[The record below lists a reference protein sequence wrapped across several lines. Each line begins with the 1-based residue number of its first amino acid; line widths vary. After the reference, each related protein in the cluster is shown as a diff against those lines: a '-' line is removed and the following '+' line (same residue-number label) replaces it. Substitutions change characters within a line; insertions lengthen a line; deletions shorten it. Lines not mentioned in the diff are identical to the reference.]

1 MGCQIEFIMNKN
13 TELEQTILRITVLC
27 LILLYFLSLAYYEVL
42 PDGIIDL
49 IILGTF
55 VYLFISFFM
64 FFIVILDFGYVPIR
78 RITCIVLDI
87 TMTTIDMCYLSK
99 YGAPMFVAYLW
110 VTVGNGF
117 RFGVIYLAICTFLS
131 ITGFSLVSKFN
142 PYWAGLPA
150 MKWMGLLLLA
160 LVPTYF
166 AILLR
171 RLQIEKTKA
180 ESASNE
186 KSRFLAN
193 ISHEMRTPLNAI
205 VGFGG
210 LVDNVDDESEKNR
223 IIKRIQDASASLLS
237 LVEDVLDFSRIE
249 SGHVELID
257 EDVNLYSLVVA
268 IQEMFESLVQQKHIR
283 FISDVS
289 LNVPP
294 LIRGDTQRL
303 RQIFVNLVGNAV
315 KFTQAGDVILRLTNI
330 DMNSHATLQVEVIDT
345 GEGIP
350 ADVQPYIFE
359 RFRQA
364 DNSVR
369 RRHGGAGLGTSIA
382 KHLVELMGG
391 EIGFESEF
399 SRGTRFWFRIPIT
412 SPSQRQDML
421 LNFPVNTNIVFVTN
435 DTNSC
440 EHITGTLGEL
450 SIPNTTI
457 TSLTADEVE
466 NQNIETTAPYCV
478 IADCASLTDSMTMQ
492 IPTILWQKN
501 SCYIALGNGTYER
514 DRLLGVGYEQ
524 VADSPSELKNSL
536 LFAAY
541 KLGNCKV
548 TESHNDLHPST
559 DSNHVKRV
567 LIAEDSE
574 MNRQVFRGILEYMG
588 LDVNFANTGIEALKR
603 LKEEIYD
610 LAIIDIQMPEM
621 SGFEVISRYK
631 SLYGGNSRIPIVVV
645 TGDVTKEVQDECEEL
660 GVDRFISK
668 PVESEKLRG
677 IIAEM
682 LTTKQQLRL

>member
-1 MGCQIEFIMNKN
+1 
-13 TELEQTILRITVLC
+13 
-27 LILLYFLSLAYYEVL
+27 
-42 PDGIIDL
+42 
-49 IILGTF
+49 
-55 VYLFISFFM
+55 
-64 FFIVILDFGYVPIR
+64 
-78 RITCIVLDI
+78 
-87 TMTTIDMCYLSK
+87 
-99 YGAPMFVAYLW
+99 
-110 VTVGNGF
+110 
-117 RFGVIYLAICTFLS
+117 
-131 ITGFSLVSKFN
+131 
-142 PYWAGLPA
+142 
-150 MKWMGLLLLA
+150 
-160 LVPTYF
+160 
-166 AILLR
+166 
-171 RLQIEKTKA
+171 
-180 ESASNE
+180 
-186 KSRFLAN
+186 
-193 ISHEMRTPLNAI
+193 
-205 VGFGG
+205 
-210 LVDNVDDESEKNR
+210 
-223 IIKRIQDASASLLS
+223 

-268 IQEMFESLVQQKHIR
+268 IQEMFESQVQQKHIR

-294 LIRGDTQRL
+294 LIMGDTQRL

-478 IADCASLTDSMTMQ
+478 IVDCASLTDSMTMQ